1 MDDSVILAT
10 VSDNTRARNITVGD
24 YKKML
29 VAKLQN
35 KQDIAEMIYH
45 RFYGRYIKPFLFP
58 DDRYRQSYKHGF
70 AMMASSC
77 LLIEALESFRNG
89 WEETPRDV
97 GGDKVFENYFKRENA
112 FRQFRRTRFYKN
124 VRCGLLHQGEVTG
137 GFTIQRKG
145 PLIDAKKKIKAQ
157 AFVEALEKSLARY
170 KRELWAAEW
179 DSELWDNFRRKMRF
193 IISH

>member
-1 MDDSVILAT
+1 MDDSETLAT
-10 VSDNTRARNITVGD
+10 VSSGAHTRKIKVRD

-29 VAKLQN
+29 AAKPPDRQA
-35 KQDIAEMIYH
+35 ITEMIYH
-45 RFYGRYIKPFLFP
+45 RFYGRFIKPFLFP
-58 DDRYRQSYKHGF
+58 NNQYRKHYKNGF
-70 AMMASSC
+70 AMMAASC

-97 GGDKVFENYFKRENA
+97 AGDKVFENFFKREDA
-112 FRQFRRTRFYKN
+112 FSQFRGKQFYKN
-124 VRCGLLHQGEVTG
+124 VRCGLLHQGETTG

-145 PLIDAKKKIKAQ
+145 PLINAKKKINANAFSGNLKA
-157 AFVEALEKSLARY
+157 SLACY
-170 KRELWAAEW
+170 NRELLAAEW

>member
-1 MDDSVILAT
+1 MNDSVILAT
-10 VSDNTRARNITVGD
+10 VSDNIHARNITVGD

-29 VAKLQN
+29 VAKPQN
-35 KQDIAEMIYH
+35 KQDITEMIYH

-58 DDRYRQSYKHGF
+58 DDRYRKHYKHGF

-77 LLIEALESFRNG
+77 LLIETLESFRNG
-89 WEETPRDV
+89 WEKTPHDV
-97 GGDKVFENYFKRENA
+97 GGDKVFENFFKRENA
-112 FRQFRRTRFYKN
+112 FRQFRGTRFYNN

-137 GFTIQRKG
+137 GFTIQREG
-145 PLIDAKKKIKAQ
+145 PLIDAKKKINAQ
-157 AFVEALEKSLARY
+157 AFMKALEKSLARY